1 MLQVARVYKDK
12 LADAKDID
20 LFDKSLREIL
30 KKTFDDIFKESSTLK
45 APLIYCHFAKGIGE
59 PKYMPV
65 TSWDSLLKILMDAL
79 KVRVSYYIVRNNG
92 VQLSTFYIFTQ
103 PRCHQ
108 LNNVYV
114 KQAIHD
120 H

>member
-59 PKYMPV
+59 PKYMPIK
-65 TSWDSLLKILMDAL
+65 TWDAL
-79 KVRVSYYIVRNNG
+79 NKLLTDALRVNM
-92 VQLSTFYIFTQ
+92 LSI
-103 PRCHQ
+103 
-108 LNNVYV
+108 
-114 KQAIHD
+114 
-120 H
+120 